1 MTETFQSELAGRGLL
16 AVGGPDRRDFLQ
28 GLISNDVG
36 RVGPDRACYAALLT
50 PQGKFLHDFFVI
62 AAPDGETLWLDG
74 EAARLADLRKRLSIY
89 KLRADVALADVSADW
104 TMAAAFGAGAT
115 AALDLDDAPGSA
127 RAFAGGVAYVDP
139 RAAALGVRFVLPAT
153 TAEATLAET
162 GLAPA
167 DPAAY
172 DAHRLAL
179 GIPDGSRDLTVEK
192 TLLLEAGFDALN
204 GIDWEKGCYIGQELT
219 ARTKYRGTVR
229 RRLVAVA
236 VDGPLP
242 ASGTP
247 ILAGDKEAGEM
258 RSGRDGR
265 GIALLRLDALT
276 AGVPLTAGATRLTPR
291 PPAELS
297 VPDPAP

>member
-1 MTETFQSELAGRGLL
+1 MAEIFQSELAGRGLL
-16 AVGGPDRRDFLQ
+16 AVRGPDRCDFLQ
-28 GLISNDVG
+28 GLISNDVA

-74 EAARLADLRKRLSIY
+74 EAARLVDLRKRFSIY

-104 TMAAAFGAGAT
+104 KVAAAFGAGT
-115 AALDLDDAPGSA
+115 AAALGLDDAPGSA

-139 RAAALGVRFVLPAT
+139 RAAALGVRLVLPAA
-153 TAEATLAET
+153 TAEAALAET
-162 GLAPA
+162 GLTPA
-167 DPAAY
+167 DPDAY

-242 ASGTP
+242 APGTP

-265 GIALLRLDALT
+265 GIALLRLDALDGG
-276 AGVPLTAGATRLTPR
+276 APLTAGATRLTPR
-291 PPAELS
+291 PPA
-297 VPDPAP
+297 DPATPAPAP